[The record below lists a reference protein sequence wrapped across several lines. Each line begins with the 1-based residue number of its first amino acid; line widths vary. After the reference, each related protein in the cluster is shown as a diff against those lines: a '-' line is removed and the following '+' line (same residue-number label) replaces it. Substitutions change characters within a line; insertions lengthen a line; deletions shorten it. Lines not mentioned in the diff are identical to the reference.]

1 MTGKTKLSVA
11 IALLLLALIAGVYL
25 SGQLILMLLKVA
37 GPLSFDTYWSYVKA
51 LDLPQFAPYAS
62 KIN

>member
-1 MTGKTKLSVA
+1 MTGKIKLSVA

-37 GPLSFDTYWSYVKA
+37 GPLSFDTYW
-51 LDLPQFAPYAS
+51 
-62 KIN
+62 